1 LNKQK
6 KYLPSFVKRL
16 GRITAAQKANLN
28 DLDLYKIKIKDLKNK
43 NVVLDIGFGNGEYT
57 AAYANAFQEKHLIAT
72 EVYLSGIGSLIGL
85 INKYKISNISIFDED
100 VRLLMDQMP
109 KEFLDSVNIL
119 FPDPWQKAKHHKRRL
134 IGEDFLY
141 QLYPLLKPNAI
152 IFVRTDWEDYAE
164 QISELAEVMSSHFR
178 LERTQNIEFEFE
190 TRFHQRA
197 IKEGRKINS
206 FYLQNY
212 ENKETASFKN
222 LKPFSVVP
230 SILF

>member
-1 LNKQK
+1 M
-6 KYLPSFVKRL
+6 

-28 DLDLYKIKIKDLKNK
+28 DLDIYKTKIKDLKNK

-57 AAYANAFQEKHLIAT
+57 AAYANAFQEKHIIAT

-109 KEFLDSVNIL
+109 KKFLDSVNIL

-141 QLYPLLKPNAI
+141 QLHPLLKPNAK

-164 QISELAEVMSSHFR
+164 QISELAEVVGSHFR

-197 IKEGRKINS
+197 IKEGREINS
-206 FYLQNY
+206 F
-212 ENKETASFKN
+212 
-222 LKPFSVVP
+222 
-230 SILF
+230 LFTKL

>member
-1 LNKQK
+1 M
-6 KYLPSFVKRL
+6 KRL

-28 DLDLYKIKIKDLKNK
+28 DLDLYKTKIKDLKNK

-57 AAYANAFQEKHLIAT
+57 AAYANAFQEKHIIAT

-100 VRLLMDQMP
+100 VRLLMDEMP

-141 QLYPLLKPNAI
+141 QLHPLLKPNAK

-197 IKEGRKINS
+197 IKEGREINS
-206 FYLQNY
+206 F
-212 ENKETASFKN
+212 
-222 LKPFSVVP
+222 
-230 SILF
+230 LFTKL

>member
-1 LNKQK
+1 M
-6 KYLPSFVKRL
+6 
-16 GRITAAQKANLN
+16 GRITAAQKKNLN
-28 DLDLYKIKIKDLKNK
+28 DLDIYKTKIKDLKNK

-141 QLYPLLKPNAI
+141 QLHPLLKPNAK
-152 IFVRTDWEDYAE
+152 IFVRTDWQDYAE

-206 FYLQNY
+206 F
-212 ENKETASFKN
+212 
-222 LKPFSVVP
+222 
-230 SILF
+230 LFTKL

>member
-1 LNKQK
+1 M
-6 KYLPSFVKRL
+6 KRL

-28 DLDLYKIKIKDLKNK
+28 HLDLHKTKIKDLKNK

-134 IGEDFLY
+134 IGEDFLN
-141 QLYPLLKPNAI
+141 QLHPLLKPNAR

-164 QISELAEVMSSHFR
+164 QISELAEVMSSHYR

-197 IKEGRKINS
+197 IKEGREISS
-206 FYLQNY
+206 F
-212 ENKETASFKN
+212 
-222 LKPFSVVP
+222 
-230 SILF
+230 LFTKL

>member
-1 LNKQK
+1 M
-6 KYLPSFVKRL
+6 

-28 DLDLYKIKIKDLKNK
+28 DLDIYKTKIKDLKNK
-43 NVVLDIGFGNGEYT
+43 NIVLDIGFGNGEYT

-109 KEFLDSVNIL
+109 KKFLDSVNIL
-119 FPDPWQKAKHHKRRL
+119 FPDPWQKTKHHKRRL
-134 IGEDFLY
+134 IAEDFLY
-141 QLYPLLKPNAI
+141 QLHPLLKPNAK

-164 QISELAEVMSSHFR
+164 QIGKLAEVMSSHFR
-178 LERTQNIEFEFE
+178 LERTQNIEFEYE

-197 IKEGRKINS
+197 IKEGREIDS
-206 FYLQNY
+206 F
-212 ENKETASFKN
+212 
-222 LKPFSVVP
+222 
-230 SILF
+230 LFTKL

>member
-1 LNKQK
+1 MNKQK

-28 DLDLYKIKIKDLKNK
+28 DLDLYKTKIKDLKNK

-57 AAYANAFQEKHLIAT
+57 AAYANAFQEKKLIAT

-109 KEFLDSVNIL
+109 QKFLDSVNIL

-141 QLYPLLKPNAI
+141 QLHPLLKPNAK
-152 IFVRTDWEDYAE
+152 IFVRTDWQDYAE

-206 FYLQNY
+206 FIFTKL
-212 ENKETASFKN
+212 
-222 LKPFSVVP
+222 
-230 SILF
+230 

>member
-1 LNKQK
+1 M
-6 KYLPSFVKRL
+6 
-16 GRITAAQKANLN
+16 GRITASQKANLN
-28 DLDLYKIKIKDLKNK
+28 DLDLYKTKIKDLENK

-109 KEFLDSVNIL
+109 KEFLDSVIIL

-141 QLYPLLKPNAI
+141 QLHPLLKPNAK

-197 IKEGRKINS
+197 IKEGREINS
-206 FYLQNY
+206 F
-212 ENKETASFKN
+212 
-222 LKPFSVVP
+222 
-230 SILF
+230 LFTKL

>member
-1 LNKQK
+1 M
-6 KYLPSFVKRL
+6 
-16 GRITAAQKANLN
+16 GRITAPQKANLN
-28 DLDLYKIKIKDLKNK
+28 DLDLYETKIKDLKNK

-109 KEFLDSVNIL
+109 KKFLDSVNIL
-119 FPDPWQKAKHHKRRL
+119 FPDPWQKTKHHKRRL
-134 IGEDFLY
+134 IAEDFLY
-141 QLYPLLKPNAI
+141 QLHPLLKPNAK

-164 QISELAEVMSSHFR
+164 QIGKLAEVMSSHFR
-178 LERTQNIEFEFE
+178 LERTQNIEFEYE

-197 IKEGRKINS
+197 IKEGREIDS
-206 FYLQNY
+206 F
-212 ENKETASFKN
+212 
-222 LKPFSVVP
+222 
-230 SILF
+230 LFTKL

>member
-1 LNKQK
+1 M
-6 KYLPSFVKRL
+6 KRL
-16 GRITAAQKANLN
+16 GRITSAQKANLN
-28 DLDLYKIKIKDLKNK
+28 DLDFYKTKIKDLKNK

-57 AAYANAFQEKHLIAT
+57 AAYANAFQEKHIIAT

-100 VRLLMDQMP
+100 VRLLMDEMP

-134 IGEDFLY
+134 IGEDFLC
-141 QLYPLLKPNAI
+141 QLHPLLKPNAK
-152 IFVRTDWEDYAE
+152 IFVRTDWADYAE
-164 QISELAEVMSSHFR
+164 QISELPEVMSSHFR

-197 IKEGRKINS
+197 IKEGREINS
-206 FYLQNY
+206 F
-212 ENKETASFKN
+212 
-222 LKPFSVVP
+222 
-230 SILF
+230 LFTKL

>member
-1 LNKQK
+1 M
-6 KYLPSFVKRL
+6 
-16 GRITAAQKANLN
+16 GRITASQKANLN
-28 DLDLYKIKIKDLKNK
+28 DLDLYKTRIKDLENK

-57 AAYANAFQEKHLIAT
+57 VAYANAFQEKHLIAT

-134 IGEDFLY
+134 IGEDFLH
-141 QLYPLLKPNAI
+141 QLHPLLKPNAK

-206 FYLQNY
+206 F
-212 ENKETASFKN
+212 
-222 LKPFSVVP
+222 
-230 SILF
+230 LFTKL

>member
-1 LNKQK
+1 M
-6 KYLPSFVKRL
+6 
-16 GRITAAQKANLN
+16 GRITASQKANLN
-28 DLDLYKIKIKDLKNK
+28 DLDLYKIKIKDLENK
-43 NVVLDIGFGNGEYT
+43 NVILDIGFGNGEYT
-57 AAYANAFQEKHLIAT
+57 AAYANAFQEKHIIAT

-141 QLYPLLKPNAI
+141 QLHPLLKPNAK

-206 FYLQNY
+206 F
-212 ENKETASFKN
+212 
-222 LKPFSVVP
+222 
-230 SILF
+230 LFTKL

>member
-1 LNKQK
+1 M
-6 KYLPSFVKRL
+6 KRL
-16 GRITAAQKANLN
+16 GRITSAQKANLN
-28 DLDLYKIKIKDLKNK
+28 DLDFYKTKIKDLKNK

-57 AAYANAFQEKHLIAT
+57 AAYANAFQEKHIIAT

-100 VRLLMDQMP
+100 VRLLMDEMP

-141 QLYPLLKPNAI
+141 QLHPLLKPNAK

-164 QISELAEVMSSHFR
+164 QISELAKVMSSHFR

-206 FYLQNY
+206 F
-212 ENKETASFKN
+212 
-222 LKPFSVVP
+222 
-230 SILF
+230 LFTKL

>member
-1 LNKQK
+1 M
-6 KYLPSFVKRL
+6 
-16 GRITAAQKANLN
+16 GRITASQKANLN
-28 DLDLYKIKIKDLKNK
+28 DLDLYKTKIKDLENK

-57 AAYANAFQEKHLIAT
+57 AAYANAFQEKHIIAT

-141 QLYPLLKPNAI
+141 QLHPLLKPNAK

-206 FYLQNY
+206 F
-212 ENKETASFKN
+212 
-222 LKPFSVVP
+222 
-230 SILF
+230 LFTKL

>member
-1 LNKQK
+1 M
-6 KYLPSFVKRL
+6 
-16 GRITAAQKANLN
+16 GRITASQKANLN
-28 DLDLYKIKIKDLKNK
+28 DLDLYKTKIKDLKNK

-134 IGEDFLY
+134 ISQDFLY
-141 QLYPLLKPNAI
+141 QLHPLLKPNAK
-152 IFVRTDWEDYAE
+152 IFIRTDWEDYAE

-206 FYLQNY
+206 F
-212 ENKETASFKN
+212 
-222 LKPFSVVP
+222 
-230 SILF
+230 LFTKL

>member
-57 AAYANAFQEKHLIAT
+57 VAYANAFQEKHLIAT

-134 IGEDFLY
+134 ISEVFLY
-141 QLYPLLKPNAI
+141 QLHPLLKPNAK

-197 IKEGRKINS
+197 IKEGREINS
-206 FYLQNY
+206 F
-212 ENKETASFKN
+212 
-222 LKPFSVVP
+222 
-230 SILF
+230 LFTKL

>member
-1 LNKQK
+1 M
-6 KYLPSFVKRL
+6 

-28 DLDLYKIKIKDLKNK
+28 DLDLYKTKIKDLKNK

-57 AAYANAFQEKHLIAT
+57 AAYANAFQEKHIIAT

-85 INKYKISNISIFDED
+85 INKYKISNISIFDDD

-141 QLYPLLKPNAI
+141 QLYPLLKPNAK
-152 IFVRTDWEDYAE
+152 IFVRTDWQDYAE

-197 IKEGRKINS
+197 IKEGREINS
-206 FYLQNY
+206 F
-212 ENKETASFKN
+212 
-222 LKPFSVVP
+222 
-230 SILF
+230 LFTKL

>member
-1 LNKQK
+1 M
-6 KYLPSFVKRL
+6 KRL
-16 GRITAAQKANLN
+16 GRITAAQKTNLN
-28 DLDLYKIKIKDLKNK
+28 DLDLYKTKIKDLKNK

-109 KEFLDSVNIL
+109 KEFIDSVNIL

-141 QLYPLLKPNAI
+141 QLHPLLKPNAK

-164 QISELAEVMSSHFR
+164 QISELAGVMSSHFR

-197 IKEGRKINS
+197 IKEGREISS
-206 FYLQNY
+206 FL
-212 ENKETASFKN
+212 F
-222 LKPFSVVP
+222 LK
-230 SILF
+230 L

>member
-1 LNKQK
+1 MNKQK

-28 DLDLYKIKIKDLKNK
+28 DLDLYKTKIKDLKNK

-85 INKYKISNISIFDED
+85 INKYKISNISIFDDD

-134 IGEDFLY
+134 ISEDFLY
-141 QLYPLLKPNAI
+141 QLHPLLKPNAK

-197 IKEGRKINS
+197 IKEGREINS
-206 FYLQNY
+206 F
-212 ENKETASFKN
+212 
-222 LKPFSVVP
+222 
-230 SILF
+230 LFTKL

>member
-1 LNKQK
+1 M
-6 KYLPSFVKRL
+6 KRL
-16 GRITAAQKANLN
+16 GRITSAQKVNLN
-28 DLDLYKIKIKDLKNK
+28 DLDLYKTKIKDLKNK

-109 KEFLDSVNIL
+109 KKFLDSVNIL

-141 QLYPLLKPNAI
+141 QLHPLLKPNAK

-164 QISELAEVMSSHFR
+164 QISELAEVVGSHFR

-197 IKEGRKINS
+197 IKEGREINS
-206 FYLQNY
+206 F
-212 ENKETASFKN
+212 
-222 LKPFSVVP
+222 
-230 SILF
+230 LFTKL

>member
-1 LNKQK
+1 M
-6 KYLPSFVKRL
+6 KRL

-28 DLDLYKIKIKDLKNK
+28 DLDLYKTKIKDLKNK

-57 AAYANAFQEKHLIAT
+57 AAYANAFQEKKLIAT

-109 KEFLDSVNIL
+109 QKFLDSVNIL

-141 QLYPLLKPNAI
+141 QLHPLLKPNAK

-178 LERTQNIEFEFE
+178 IESTQNIEFEFE

-197 IKEGRKINS
+197 IKEGREISS
-206 FYLQNY
+206 F
-212 ENKETASFKN
+212 
-222 LKPFSVVP
+222 
-230 SILF
+230 LFTKL

>member
-1 LNKQK
+1 M
-6 KYLPSFVKRL
+6 KRL

-28 DLDLYKIKIKDLKNK
+28 DLDLYKTKIKDLKNK

-57 AAYANAFQEKHLIAT
+57 AAYANAFQEKHIIAT

-141 QLYPLLKPNAI
+141 QLHPLLKPNAK

-206 FYLQNY
+206 F
-212 ENKETASFKN
+212 
-222 LKPFSVVP
+222 
-230 SILF
+230 LFTKL

>member
-1 LNKQK
+1 
-6 KYLPSFVKRL
+6 L
-16 GRITAAQKANLN
+16 GRITASQKANLN
-28 DLDLYKIKIKDLKNK
+28 DLDLYKTKIKDLENK

-57 AAYANAFQEKHLIAT
+57 AAYANAFQEKHIIAT

-141 QLYPLLKPNAI
+141 QLHPLLKPNAK

-206 FYLQNY
+206 F
-212 ENKETASFKN
+212 
-222 LKPFSVVP
+222 
-230 SILF
+230 LFTKL

>member
-1 LNKQK
+1 M
-6 KYLPSFVKRL
+6 KRL

-28 DLDLYKIKIKDLKNK
+28 DLDLYKTKIKDLKNK

-57 AAYANAFQEKHLIAT
+57 AAYANAFQEKHFIAT

-134 IGEDFLY
+134 ISEGFLY
-141 QLYPLLKPNAI
+141 QLHPLIKPNAK

-197 IKEGRKINS
+197 IKEGREISS
-206 FYLQNY
+206 F
-212 ENKETASFKN
+212 
-222 LKPFSVVP
+222 
-230 SILF
+230 LFTKL

>member
-1 LNKQK
+1 M
-6 KYLPSFVKRL
+6 
-16 GRITAAQKANLN
+16 GRITASQKANLN
-28 DLDLYKIKIKDLKNK
+28 DSDFYKTRINDLENK

-85 INKYKISNISIFDED
+85 INKYKISNISIFDDD

-141 QLYPLLKPNAI
+141 QLHPLLKPNAK
-152 IFVRTDWEDYAE
+152 IFVRTDWQDYAE

-206 FYLQNY
+206 F
-212 ENKETASFKN
+212 
-222 LKPFSVVP
+222 
-230 SILF
+230 LFTKL

>member
-1 LNKQK
+1 M
-6 KYLPSFVKRL
+6 
-16 GRITAAQKANLN
+16 GRITASQKANLN
-28 DLDLYKIKIKDLKNK
+28 DLDLYKTRIKDLENK

-141 QLYPLLKPNAI
+141 QLHPLLKPNAK

-197 IKEGRKINS
+197 IQEGREINS
-206 FYLQNY
+206 FL
-212 ENKETASFKN
+212 
-222 LKPFSVVP
+222 FSK
-230 SILF
+230 L

>member
-1 LNKQK
+1 M
-6 KYLPSFVKRL
+6 
-16 GRITAAQKANLN
+16 GRITASQKANLN
-28 DLDLYKIKIKDLKNK
+28 DLDLYKTKIKDLENK

-85 INKYKISNISIFDED
+85 INKYKISNISIFDDD

-141 QLYPLLKPNAI
+141 QLHPLLKPNAK

-206 FYLQNY
+206 F
-212 ENKETASFKN
+212 
-222 LKPFSVVP
+222 
-230 SILF
+230 LFTKL

>member
-1 LNKQK
+1 M
-6 KYLPSFVKRL
+6 
-16 GRITAAQKANLN
+16 GRITASQKANLN
-28 DLDLYKIKIKDLKNK
+28 DLDLYKTRINDLENK

-141 QLYPLLKPNAI
+141 QLHPLLKPNAK

-164 QISELAEVMSSHFR
+164 QISELAEVMSFHFR

-206 FYLQNY
+206 F
-212 ENKETASFKN
+212 
-222 LKPFSVVP
+222 
-230 SILF
+230 LFTKL

>member
-1 LNKQK
+1 M
-6 KYLPSFVKRL
+6 KRL

-109 KEFLDSVNIL
+109 KDFLDSVNIL

-134 IGEDFLY
+134 VGEDFLY
-141 QLYPLLKPNAI
+141 QLHPLLKPNAK

-197 IKEGRKINS
+197 IKEGREINS
-206 FYLQNY
+206 F
-212 ENKETASFKN
+212 
-222 LKPFSVVP
+222 
-230 SILF
+230 LFTKL

>member
-1 LNKQK
+1 M
-6 KYLPSFVKRL
+6 KRL

-28 DLDLYKIKIKDLKNK
+28 DLDLYKTNIKDLKNK

-109 KEFLDSVNIL
+109 QNFLDSVNIL

-141 QLYPLLKPNAI
+141 QLHPLLKPNAK

-178 LERTQNIEFEFE
+178 LERTQNIEFEFK

-197 IKEGRKINS
+197 IKEGREISS
-206 FYLQNY
+206 F
-212 ENKETASFKN
+212 
-222 LKPFSVVP
+222 
-230 SILF
+230 LFTKL

>member
-16 GRITAAQKANLN
+16 GRITASQKANLN
-28 DLDLYKIKIKDLKNK
+28 DLDLYKTRIKDLENK

-141 QLYPLLKPNAI
+141 QLHPLLKPNAK
-152 IFVRTDWEDYAE
+152 IFVRTDWQDYAE

-206 FYLQNY
+206 F
-212 ENKETASFKN
+212 
-222 LKPFSVVP
+222 
-230 SILF
+230 LFTKL

>member
-1 LNKQK
+1 M
-6 KYLPSFVKRL
+6 KRL
-16 GRITAAQKANLN
+16 GRITSAQKANLN
-28 DLDLYKIKIKDLKNK
+28 DLDFYKTKIKDLKNK

-57 AAYANAFQEKHLIAT
+57 AAYANAFQEKHIIAT

-85 INKYKISNISIFDED
+85 INKYKISNISIFNED

-109 KEFLDSVNIL
+109 KDFLDSVNIL

-134 IGEDFLY
+134 IGEDFLC
-141 QLYPLLKPNAI
+141 QLHPLLKPNAK

-206 FYLQNY
+206 F
-212 ENKETASFKN
+212 
-222 LKPFSVVP
+222 
-230 SILF
+230 LFTKL

>member
-1 LNKQK
+1 M
-6 KYLPSFVKRL
+6 KRL

-28 DLDLYKIKIKDLKNK
+28 DLDLYKTKIKDLKNK

-57 AAYANAFQEKHLIAT
+57 AAYANAFQEKHIIAT

-141 QLYPLLKPNAI
+141 QLYPLLKPNAK

-197 IKEGRKINS
+197 IKEGREINS
-206 FYLQNY
+206 F
-212 ENKETASFKN
+212 
-222 LKPFSVVP
+222 
-230 SILF
+230 LFTKL

>member
-1 LNKQK
+1 MNKQK

-16 GRITAAQKANLN
+16 GRITASQKANLN
-28 DLDLYKIKIKDLKNK
+28 DLDLYKTKIKDLKNK

-141 QLYPLLKPNAI
+141 QLHPLLKPNAK
-152 IFVRTDWEDYAE
+152 IFVRTDWQDYAE

-206 FYLQNY
+206 F
-212 ENKETASFKN
+212 
-222 LKPFSVVP
+222 
-230 SILF
+230 LFTKL

>member
-1 LNKQK
+1 M
-6 KYLPSFVKRL
+6 
-16 GRITAAQKANLN
+16 GRITASQKANLN
-28 DLDLYKIKIKDLKNK
+28 DLDLYKTKIKDLENK

-119 FPDPWQKAKHHKRRL
+119 FPDPWQKVKHHKRRL

-141 QLYPLLKPNAI
+141 QLHPLLKPNAK

-206 FYLQNY
+206 F
-212 ENKETASFKN
+212 
-222 LKPFSVVP
+222 
-230 SILF
+230 LFTKL

>member
-1 LNKQK
+1 MNKQK

-16 GRITAAQKANLN
+16 GRITASQKANLN
-28 DLDLYKIKIKDLKNK
+28 DLDLYKTRIKDLENK

-100 VRLLMDQMP
+100 VRLIMDQMP

-141 QLYPLLKPNAI
+141 QLHPLLKPNAK
-152 IFVRTDWEDYAE
+152 IFVRTDWQDYAE

-206 FYLQNY
+206 F
-212 ENKETASFKN
+212 
-222 LKPFSVVP
+222 
-230 SILF
+230 LFTKL